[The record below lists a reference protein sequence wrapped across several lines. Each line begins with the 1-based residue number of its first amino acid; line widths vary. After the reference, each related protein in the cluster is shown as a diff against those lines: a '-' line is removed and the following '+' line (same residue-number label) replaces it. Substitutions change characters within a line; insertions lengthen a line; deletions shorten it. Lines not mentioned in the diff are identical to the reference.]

1 MKRKG
6 GLKMAKL
13 TAIKVT
19 KANGEKLI
27 AGYKIALPKVEL
39 EKCGFKE
46 GDELK
51 VEVKKEGIRISRK

>member
-1 MKRKG
+1 
-6 GLKMAKL
+6 MARL
-13 TAIKVT
+13 TASKVT

-46 GDELK
+46 GEELK
-51 VEVKKEGIRISRK
+51 VSVKKGEIRISK

>member
-1 MKRKG
+1 
-6 GLKMAKL
+6 MAKL
-13 TAIKVT
+13 TASKVT

>member
-1 MKRKG
+1 
-6 GLKMAKL
+6 MAKL
-13 TAIKVT
+13 TAIKIS
-19 KANGEKLI
+19 KADGSKII

-51 VEVKKEGIRISRK
+51 VKVKKEGIRISRQ